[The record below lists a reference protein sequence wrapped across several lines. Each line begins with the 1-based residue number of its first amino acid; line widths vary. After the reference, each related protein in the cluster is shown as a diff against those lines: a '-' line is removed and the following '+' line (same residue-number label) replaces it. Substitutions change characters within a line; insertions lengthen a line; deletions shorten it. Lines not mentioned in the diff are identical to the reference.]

1 MTLAG
6 QASVIARKDL
16 VIEVRGRHALGTL
29 LPFAATVLISF
40 GFAFGPGRDVLDRV
54 APGLLWMAVLFS
66 AVIASRR
73 AYQVES
79 EDGALE
85 GLLLAPIDKAA
96 VFLGKAAAVTL
107 ELLALVLAV
116 LVLVVLLFDLS
127 VESPLLMVSAFV
139 LGVVG
144 LAAVGSLFGVVA
156 ESARTREA
164 IFPMLV
170 LPLVA
175 PVLIA
180 GVRATDLAANG
191 PASEVRSWL
200 GLLAAFDVV
209 FLSVG
214 VLVFGYLLED

>member
-1 MTLAG
+1 VTLVG

-29 LPFAATVLISF
+29 LPFAATVLIAF

-73 AYQVES
+73 AYQVET

-127 VESPLLMVSAFV
+127 VASPLLMIAAFV

-180 GVRATDLAANG
+180 GVRATDLAAAG
-191 PASEVRSWL
+191 RSSEVLSWL

>member
-1 MTLAG
+1 MTLVS
-6 QASVIARKDL
+6 QASLIARKDL

-164 IFPMLV
+164 ILPMLV

-191 PASEVRSWL
+191 PAGEVASWL
-200 GLLAAFDVV
+200 ALLAAFDVV

>member
-29 LPFAATVLISF
+29 LPFAATVLIAF

-73 AYQVES
+73 AYQVET

-127 VESPLLMVSAFV
+127 VASPLLMIAAFV

-180 GVRATDLAANG
+180 GVRATDLAASG
-191 PASEVRSWL
+191 RPSEVLSWL